1 MVTHDPELAARAQRN
16 VHIID
21 GQVSDLMR
29 EASASLAAVGAASAA
44 MAGFA
49 AEAAPSNNA

>member
-29 EASASLAAVGAASAA
+29 ETSASLAVVGAASAA
-44 MAGFA
+44 NAYA
-49 AEAAPSNNA
+49 ADNT